1 MRARDHKLAAG
12 RGLCLDRMDECLHQT
27 HSIIIIII
35 IMINNNFN
43 KIIVVVAIIAL
54 MIDNAH
60 SFIKKR

>member
-27 HSIIIIII
+27 DSIIIII
-35 IMINNNFN
+35 IMINNFN

>member
-12 RGLCLDRMDECLHQT
+12 RGLCHDRMDECLHQT
-27 HSIIIIII
+27 HSIIIII

>member
-27 HSIIIIII
+27 HSIIIII

>member
-35 IMINNNFN
+35 MINNFN